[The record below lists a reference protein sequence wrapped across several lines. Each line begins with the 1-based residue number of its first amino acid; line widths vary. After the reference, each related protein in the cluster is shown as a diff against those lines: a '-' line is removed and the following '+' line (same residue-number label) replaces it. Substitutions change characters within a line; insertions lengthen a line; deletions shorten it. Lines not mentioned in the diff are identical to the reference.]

1 MNDNDTPVQDEKDFL
16 WTVVDNRTGLDIT
29 TQFEVNLLLAS
40 HKELMGF
47 YHQLIYYA
55 QINILNF
62 VKTQEIATLCGVTEK
77 TFKTHREEL
86 EKLGVI
92 TVITN
97 NRRKEIRFNNVS
109 RIPKFE
115 LPTSQLQ
122 WLPYI
127 EKIKSSLVAYTPQYF
142 AEEQKKQSDQQ
153 AKIKV
158 DAIIQET
165 LKKERAKAREKAK
178 REEQRFPNED
188 YDIVLTAYKK
198 YKGVGLLGP
207 EVVRAKRAI
216 KQMFL
221 AQRSIKQIVDCMKF
235 FHDNQRNEEMRWLQ
249 SWTLETVMKKMPE
262 FVAGKLKVRTMDDDY
277 EDA

>member
-1 MNDNDTPVQDEKDFL
+1 MNDNDTALQDEKDVL
-16 WTVVDNRTGLDIT
+16 WTVTDNRTGLDIT
-29 TQFEVNLLLAS
+29 TQFEVNLLLAN

-86 EKLGVI
+86 EKLGIISV
-92 TVITN
+92 VTN
-97 NRRKEIRFNNVS
+97 NRRKEIKFNNVS

-115 LPTSQLQ
+115 LPSSQLQ

-142 AEEQKKQSDQQ
+142 VEEQKKQNDQQ

-158 DAIIQET
+158 DAIIQDT
-165 LKKERAKAREKAK
+165 LKKEREKAKAKAK

-207 EVVRAKRAI
+207 EVIRAKRAI

>member
-1 MNDNDTPVQDEKDFL
+1 MNDNDTLETGIRLTGVDSRYKRPATVLLEALIILHDNTELLGLYTQLLFFQQIEILNHVVQEELASMLGLSYPTFNKYKTALEQLGLISLEGGKLKVVYFNDVRQAEEYKWPVDPKEKAKYL
-16 WTVVDNRTGLDIT
+16 KKLKGMVVPVTP
-29 TQFEVNLLLAS
+29 ELLL
-40 HKELMGF
+40 
-47 YHQLIYYA
+47 
-55 QINILNF
+55 
-62 VKTQEIATLCGVTEK
+62 QETKQQQETEA
-77 TFKTHREEL
+77 
-86 EKLGVI
+86 KL
-92 TVITN
+92 
-97 NRRKEIRFNNVS
+97 R
-109 RIPKFE
+109 
-115 LPTSQLQ
+115 
-122 WLPYI
+122 
-127 EKIKSSLVAYTPQYF
+127 
-142 AEEQKKQSDQQ
+142 
-153 AKIKV
+153 V
-158 DAIIQET
+158 DAIIQEAV
-165 LKKERAKAREKAK
+165 KNAKQKEKAKAK